1 MAILGLQ
8 MFEGL
13 VTVRTCEI
21 TPRVYLLVSE
31 EVILGVKHLPADV
44 TGIATLLMNLLG
56 FSLTDCFTDI
66 TGQVTEGLIILTNVT
81 IVSVYDRG
89 RHRVTAVITGYC
101 NLSMTLKA
109 SLTLENHFLDR
120 AGTMRCLTKPRV

>member
-44 TGIATLLMNLLG
+44 TGIANLLMNSLLV
-56 FSLTDCFTDI
+56 LTETF
-66 TGQVTEGLIILTNVT
+66 
-81 IVSVYDRG
+81 
-89 RHRVTAVITGYC
+89 
-101 NLSMTLKA
+101 
-109 SLTLENHFLDR
+109 
-120 AGTMRCLTKPRV
+120 